1 MKKFAFYKK
10 YIKYNN
16 NNKLNNLN
24 IKKNDL
30 ISIEFINILSDKL
43 PIKKKKIT
51 GLCIKYKKS
60 YTNPTIN
67 LKLLVLNEYINFIFS
82 LKSPL
87 ILKII
92 KIK

>member
-30 ISIEFINILSDKL
+30 ISIEFINILFS
-43 PIKKKKIT
+43 
-51 GLCIKYKKS
+51 
-60 YTNPTIN
+60 N
-67 LKLLVLNEYINFIFS
+67 LSLFS
-82 LKSPL
+82 IVIYSS
-87 ILKII
+87 
-92 KIK
+92 